1 MASYNIFSLDVDE
14 GIEIIRDESSV
25 TDSLNQAEA
34 VNIPPKGSIKVVFP
48 SLNNKKQQK
57 KKKHKK
63 HRQLTGKAKGKGLP
77 ITKTLV
83 KGRKLMQDGY
93 LKMNDMYTCS
103 SSDYFK
109 VKCKC
114 LASMKN
120 VLRDIVVTLE
130 IHTGEV
136 VKAYCS
142 CPAGMSGYCNHV
154 MAVLLKIAS
163 FSLEGTSNIPN
174 DVACHSDYHFHRP
187 SLNYNNTKTSFS
199 LYIYK
204 KCYA

>member
-1 MASYNIFSLDVDE
+1 MHARTQTPTQTHKHIRTREGIGQNNLNVGSCELLDVEDC
-14 GIEIIRDESSV
+14 G
-25 TDSLNQAEA
+25 A
-34 VNIPPKGSIKVVFP
+34 
-48 SLNNKKQQK
+48 
-57 KKKHKK
+57 
-63 HRQLTGKAKGKGLP
+63 LP
-77 ITKTLV
+77 HPCLRRAWV

-109 VKCKC
+109 IKCKC

-142 CPAGMSGYCNHV
+142 CPAVMSGYCNHV
-154 MAVLLKIAS
+154 MALLLKIAS

-174 DVACHSDYHFHRP
+174 DVPRRLIPLDAYGSYPDNIPCRLYHSDYHFHRP
-187 SLNYNNTKTSFS
+187 SL
-199 LYIYK
+199 
-204 KCYA
+204 